1 MRISEKTIEAVKQR
15 LDILEVIEDY
25 VPLKRS
31 GRSYKGFSPFQEE
44 KTPSFMVEPN
54 KGIFKDFSS
63 GKGGNAIS
71 FLMEIEGFSYVDAI
85 KHLANKYQ
93 IPIEYDQVATDEEEG
108 NKAYR
113 KERESL
119 LIVLE
124 FAQKHFAQNLLETD
138 EGKTIGLSYFQ
149 ERGFS
154 LPTIQKFGL
163 GYAQNSWDDLLNA
176 ATQQQYN
183 LDYLATVGLIKR
195 NEESQKQYDA
205 FRQRVMFPI
214 YNATGK
220 VVGFGGRILTNDKNQ
235 PKYINSPES
244 VVYRKSQE
252 LYGLWQ
258 ARQAIRQQDNCFL
271 TEGYTDVISLHQAGI
286 ENVVASSGTSLTQ
299 EQIKLIKRY
308 TQNVTVLFDGDS
320 AGIKAALRGIDMLLE
335 QGMNVRAV
343 TFPDNND
350 PDSFIRKVGTTEF
363 LNYIKQHQKDFLAFK
378 TQIYLSETGND
389 AFKKAEVIKDIVS
402 SIVKI
407 PDTIARSIFYK
418 QCSELLGVP
427 EQDLITEGNKIALQE
442 QKQQQRKAEQ
452 KSVNNAT
459 PTKETD
465 EPFLSAAE
473 YADFD
478 RAVADMLDLPPFDAE
493 PAVTETKPKNPV
505 LAALEQQEWDFIRLL
520 VQYGSTQVN
529 DNQYLCHL
537 LLEHLADIH
546 FHTPEYIEV
555 ITLIEKMLEKG
566 ELPTS
571 AYFLDYPNE
580 KIRNKFID
588 LEFTKPG
595 HELSEGWERND
606 IKVKTEADNI
616 HIAATKRLLHLK
628 HQFVQKLIQENQQ
641 KLKEAV
647 HDYEV
652 DQILKRHNELKA
664 EAAVFAKALN
674 LVITKKL

>member
-71 FLMEIEGFSYVDAI
+71 FLMEIEGFSYIEAI

-93 IPIEYDQVATDEEEG
+93 IPIEYDQVANEEEQDRQ
-108 NKAYR
+108 YR

-119 LIVLE
+119 LIILE
-124 FAQKHFAQNLLETD
+124 FAQKHFAQNLLEKE
-138 EGKTIGLSYFQ
+138 EGKAIGLSYFQ

-154 LPTIQKFGL
+154 LPIIEKFGL
-163 GYAQNSWDDLLNA
+163 GYAMNSWDDLLKA
-176 ATQQQYN
+176 ATEKQYN
-183 LDYLATVGLIKR
+183 VDYLTEVGLVKR
-195 NEESQKQYDA
+195 NEENHKQYDA

-214 YNATGK
+214 YSATGR
-220 VVGFGGRILTNDKNQ
+220 VIGFGGRILTNDKNQ

-244 VVYRKSQE
+244 IVYHKSQE

-299 EQIKLIKRY
+299 EQIKLVKRY
-308 TQNVTVLFDGDS
+308 TQNVTVLFDGDN

-343 TFPDNND
+343 TFPNNDD

-363 LNYIKQHQKDFLAFK
+363 LNYVKQNQKDFLAFK
-378 TQIYLSETGND
+378 THIYLADAGND
-389 AFKKAEVIKDIVS
+389 AFKKVEIIKDIVS

-407 PDTIARSIFYK
+407 PDTITRGIFYK
-418 QCSELLGVP
+418 QCSEWLGVH
-427 EQDLITEGNKIALQE
+427 EQDLITEGNKIALQQ
-442 QKQQQRKAEQ
+442 QKQQQKRAENKAIAANQ
-452 KSVNNAT
+452 APK
-459 PTKETD
+459 KEGD

-478 RAVADMLDLPPFDAE
+478 YAITDILELPPLE
-493 PAVTETKPKNPV
+493 TEQEKVEIKPKNPI
-505 LAALEQQEWDFIRLL
+505 LAALEQQEWDFVRLL

-529 DNQYLCHL
+529 DNEYLCHL
-537 LLEHLADIH
+537 LLEHLTDIH
-546 FHTPEYIEV
+546 FHTPECVEV
-555 ITLIEKMLEKG
+555 LTLIKKMLEKG

-571 AYFLDYPNE
+571 AYFLDYPNDN
-580 KIRNKFID
+580 IRNKFID
-588 LEFTKPG
+588 LEFTTPSN
-595 HELSEGWERND
+595 ELSAGWERYD
-606 IKVKTEADNI
+606 IKVKTESDNI

-628 HQFVQKLIQENQQ
+628 HKFVQKLIYENQQ
-641 KLKEAV
+641 KLQEATQ
-647 HDYEV
+647 DYEV
-652 DQILKRHNELKA
+652 NQILKRHNELKA